1 MEEVM
6 PQICINELTI
16 HYNDNHHTGRCVVFL
31 HGWGQNRTMM
41 EPIEKQFEKD
51 FRVIN
56 LDLPG
61 FGASD
66 IPLKSWGVYEYTD
79 FLKEFLDTINVENPI
94 LVAHSFGARLA
105 IIFAS
110 RYPTRKLILTGA
122 AGIKPKRSLGYHV
135 RVRTYKMAKV
145 VFMLPGLN
153 KHQETMRRFFGS
165 SDYRSISGVMR
176 QSFVKIVNEDLT
188 PLLALITCPTLLIWG
203 EKDDATPLWMGKL
216 MEKKIPDAG
225 LVIFEDDDHYAY
237 WNQIARFNKI
247 CDVFLMDEKEIME

>member
-61 FGASD
+61 FGVSD

-79 FLKEFLDTINVENPI
+79 FLKEFLDAINVENPI
-94 LVAHSFGARLA
+94 LIAHSFGARLA

-122 AGIKPKRSLGYHV
+122 AGIKPKRTLGYHV

-188 PLLALITCPTLLIWG
+188 HLLALITCPTLLIWG

-247 CDVFLMDEKEIME
+247 CDVFLLDEKENME